1 MVNFKRIRQL
11 RRMQDITQKELALRA
26 GYSSQNSLY
35 KLECGMTDLP
45 ISRLEKIADILGV
58 PISELL
64 IPDSP
69 ETNA

>member
-26 GYSSQNSLY
+26 GYSSQNSLHR
-35 KLECGMTDLP
+35 LEYGMTDLP

-58 PISELL
+58 PVSELL

-69 ETNA
+69 KTNA